1 MISDFIL
8 FISSL
13 ISLRI
18 SCLRDSRSPLPP
30 PAPVGGNE
38 DAAVSWPVN
47 EGCRFL
53 AGVGEF
59 VVPFTIFTG
68 AGGGGWEPPRLLLSS
83 GGVDPSLL
91 GDSFWEAFFL
101 MANFLAR
108 SLMKSPPPP
117 PPPPPLRLAL
127 LLLPDT
133 PPLDSS
139 FCVFFQFR

>member
-47 EGCRFL
+47 EGCRL
-53 AGVGEF
+53 WKNPITCYMEV
-59 VVPFTIFTG
+59 
-68 AGGGGWEPPRLLLSS
+68 RLDLST
-83 GGVDPSLL
+83 
-91 GDSFWEAFFL
+91 SF
-101 MANFLAR
+101 ANYNAYLCIYQYTFII
-108 SLMKSPPPP
+108 SKK
-117 PPPPPLRLAL
+117 
-127 LLLPDT
+127 
-133 PPLDSS
+133 
-139 FCVFFQFR
+139 QFPAY